1 MGHLNDSL
9 FMVVVNR
16 KFGLN
21 SDDNSLAGNT
31 YKCTELLL
39 DVSTPP
45 FFRLTDD
52 ALDGFSLKQTSLLSQ
67 VARSKV

>member
-21 SDDNSLAGNT
+21 SDDNNLAGNT

-39 DVSTPP
+39 DVSPPP

-52 ALDGFSLKQTSLLSQ
+52 ALDGFSLKQTSKLRQ
-67 VARSKV
+67 AARSKV